1 MRSLSIAFL
10 MILCIFFI
18 IIAPGYLP
26 EKTDVVII
34 GAGAAGMRAAIESRK
49 QTENIILLEKMSYPG
64 GNSNKA
70 TAGFNAVLENDDLN
84 NYIQDTSEAG
94 GYTGNIK
101 LIKILGEKSSEA
113 LSDLKAMGADLE
125 DRGLLAGHSRSR
137 TYRPSGGSSVG
148 REISSILYATIKKKD
163 IDIRVEN
170 RALSI
175 SRSKKKL
182 KVLVKNQT
190 GREYSI
196 IADSVIIA
204 TGGFGG
210 SPEIVARFNPDLG
223 AFHTTNSASAT
234 GDFLTLTQ
242 NLEVK
247 MIDLG
252 EIQTHPTVE
261 PEFSIL
267 ITEALRGNG
276 GILLN
281 NKGLRF
287 TDEMDFREELSQSIL
302 EQKDRFAWLIF
313 DQGVRESLKSSE
325 YYISNQLTREGDTII
340 ELSELLLIPSTV
352 LSSSLEKWNQSVLN
366 KKDVEFN
373 REDLRVPLKT
383 PPYFAIRVTPGIHY
397 CMGGLAIDEKSRV
410 LNTNGTPIEGLFA
423 AGEATGGIHGIDR
436 LGGNSLT
443 DAMVFGEIAGYEAA
457 LYASKR

>member
-1 MRSLSIAFL
+1 MRSLSAAFL
-10 MILCIFFI
+10 IILCIFFI

-70 TAGFNAVLENDDLN
+70 TAGFNAVVENDDLEH
-84 NYIQDTSEAG
+84 YIQDTREAG
-94 GYTGNIK
+94 GYIGNSR
-101 LIKILGEKSSEA
+101 LIRILCEKSSEA

-137 TYRPSGGSSVG
+137 TYRPSGGSPVG
-148 REISSILYATIKKKD
+148 REISSILYETVRKKD

-170 RALSI
+170 KALSI
-175 SRSKKKL
+175 SRSKQKL
-182 KVLVKNQT
+182 EVLVKNQT
-190 GREYSI
+190 GKEYRI
-196 IADSVIIA
+196 QADSVIIA

-210 SPEIVARFNPDLG
+210 SPEMVARFNPDLG

-242 NLEVK
+242 NLPVQ

-281 NKGLRF
+281 SRGLRF
-287 TDEMDFREELSQSIL
+287 TDEMDFREELSKSIL
-302 EQKDRFAWLIF
+302 EQKDSFAWLIF
-313 DQGVRESLKSSE
+313 DQSVRESLKSSE

-340 ELSELLLIPSTV
+340 ELAEQLLIPSAV
-352 LSSSLEKWNQSVLN
+352 LSSSLEKWNESVN
-366 KKDVEFN
+366 NAEDNEFY
-373 REDLRVPLKT
+373 REDLRVPLET

-410 LNTNGTPIEGLFA
+410 LDINGTPLKGLYA
-423 AGEATGGIHGIDR
+423 AGEATGGIHGMDR

-443 DAMVFGEIAGYEAA
+443 DAMVFGKIAGYEAA
-457 LYASKR
+457 LYAGRR